1 MDSGYYVDPSADEYS
16 IDIGNGLSRRASKIK
31 PNSQTMDFIALANN
45 RPGPSEYNILGPSE
59 NNRPGVIT
67 HPLAKNSPPG
77 VME

>member
-45 RPGPSEYNILGPSE
+45 RPGPSEYNSPGPSE
-59 NNRPGVIT
+59 NNRPGVSA
-67 HPLAKNSPPG
+67 HPS
-77 VME
+77 E